1 VRPSL
6 ATTGGPLI
14 AISSPYSRRGEV
26 WEAYRRHYGPDGD
39 ARVLVAQGASRDFN
53 PSLAQAVVDRA
64 MERDPAS
71 ALAEYGGQFRTDL
84 EAFVALE
91 VVRACIQAGLKERPP
106 VRSNRYV
113 GFVDPSGG
121 SADSMTLAIA
131 HAEGERA
138 QRTAILD
145 IVREVRPPFSPEA
158 VCEEFA
164 EVLRAYRVTK
174 VTGDRYAG
182 EWPREQF
189 RKRGINYEVCEQS
202 RSELYLSMLP
212 LLNSRAIDLLDNE
225 RLVNQLVRLERRT
238 ARSGKDAIDHPPG
251 AHDDLANAAA
261 GAVVLASNLR
271 SGFGAP
277 AGLRQ
282 TADVK
287 IGYAALKAKLQ
298 RGRHHPERRPPQQER
313 SGAPP
318 WRQ

>member
-1 VRPSL
+1 
-6 ATTGGPLI
+6 
-14 AISSPYSRRGEV
+14 
-26 WEAYRRHYGPDGD
+26 
-39 ARVLVAQGASRDFN
+39 
-53 PSLAQAVVDRA
+53 